1 MEQRD
6 KLHIVDGSSRSRAEQ
21 ARRGFDLG
29 YHCEV
34 YGDVS
39 ELVNSAPETG
49 IVLARD
55 GDGCGSSALVVES
68 LNRNGIWLPVV
79 ATAVEPS
86 PSQVVAAIKSGALD
100 FLRLPLQPER
110 LVNMVECIRAE
121 AVAYGESMRR
131 MAQARV
137 CLAKLTPRER
147 EVLELV
153 VAGESNK
160 QIARDLGISHRTVE
174 LHRSSI
180 MSKLGAD
187 RAAEVIRLRLEARLG
202 PAPILKAS

>member
-39 ELVNSAPETG
+39 ELVSSAPETG

-55 GDGCGSSALVVES
+55 ADGCGSSALVVES

-79 ATAVEPS
+79 ATAVE
-86 PSQVVAAIKSGALD
+86 L
-100 FLRLPLQPER
+100 LL
-110 LVNMVECIRAE
+110 
-121 AVAYGESMRR
+121 
-131 MAQARV
+131 
-137 CLAKLTPRER
+137 
-147 EVLELV
+147 
-153 VAGESNK
+153 
-160 QIARDLGISHRTVE
+160 
-174 LHRSSI
+174 
-180 MSKLGAD
+180 
-187 RAAEVIRLRLEARLG
+187 ARLLPPSRVALSTSCG
-202 PAPILKAS
+202 CLFNQNVW